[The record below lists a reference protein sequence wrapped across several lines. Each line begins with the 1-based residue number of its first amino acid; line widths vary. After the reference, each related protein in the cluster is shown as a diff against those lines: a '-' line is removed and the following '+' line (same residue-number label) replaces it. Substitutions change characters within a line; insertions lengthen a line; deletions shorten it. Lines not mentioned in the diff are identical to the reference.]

1 MVGIESA
8 NERLGRRWDPDWC
21 RGKGAAT
28 HSKWV
33 MSLFRGGSR
42 LHDASAMQSN
52 AEDTKRAG
60 LSASKCLI
68 GKEQTPET

>member
-1 MVGIESA
+1 
-8 NERLGRRWDPDWC
+8 
-21 RGKGAAT
+21 
-28 HSKWV
+28 